1 MERLEMMKETLMS
14 AVQAQMANLQ
24 NVDTKELGEAI
35 DMIKD
40 LAETM
45 YYCTITEAMEEKSE
59 KEEHQQ
65 QPIAYFSERIRE
77 PYPYHADRD
86 MDKNMRRMYYPGGN
100 SDRGTSTHDNTNSSS
115 NSASSRQYSEP
126 MYRNDE
132 AMGRSPER
140 RKMYMEHKKTND
152 RQSNIKELEA
162 YIQELGSDLTE
173 MISGATLEEKQL
185 LQRKLAALANKIPE
199 A

>member
-24 NVDTKELGEAI
+24 TVNTKELGEAI

-45 YYCTITEAMEEKSE
+45 YYCTITEAMEEKAE
-59 KEEHQQ
+59 KEEQQ
-65 QPIAYFSERIRE
+65 QPIAYYSEKIRE
-77 PYPYHADRD
+77 PYPYYMDRD
-86 MDKNMRRMYYPGGN
+86 IDKGQHRMYY
-100 SDRGTSTHDNTNSSS
+100 SDGARNGGTSTHDNNNSSS
-115 NSASSRQYSEP
+115 NSHSSRQYSEP
-126 MYRNDE
+126 MYEYN
-132 AMGRSPER
+132 GRSPER
-140 RKMYMEHKKTND
+140 RRMYMETRKGGAD
-152 RQSNIKELEA
+152 RQTNIKELEM
-162 YIQELGSDLTE
+162 YVQELGTDLTE
-173 MISGATLEEKQL
+173 MIAGATLEEKQL